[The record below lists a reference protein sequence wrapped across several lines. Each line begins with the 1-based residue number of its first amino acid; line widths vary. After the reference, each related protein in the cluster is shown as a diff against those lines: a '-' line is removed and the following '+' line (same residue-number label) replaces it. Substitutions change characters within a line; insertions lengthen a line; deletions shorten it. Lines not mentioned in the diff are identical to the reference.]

1 MSLILD
7 ALRKSEHQR
16 QRQAGPGL
24 AVVPE
29 GRVTERPANWVIAL
43 AGLLV
48 LNVIVVAALWLTG
61 RNPAPA
67 AAVATQAAQTPPA
80 AAALA
85 APTPAPVASAEVR
98 SQPPRPVTLPHQPA
112 RSEVRPLTTEV
123 APPTSTSAAA
133 PATSAVPSAASAPGA
148 SFSPE
153 ATARAVTPPPAPAMP
168 STTQANDDARLPRF
182 ADLVVR
188 GDLNVPHMH
197 IDIHVYG
204 GTPAERFVFIN
215 MRRYNE
221 DQATQEGPRIVRIT
235 RDGVVMDH
243 QGTRFF
249 LSRD

>member
-29 GRVTERPANWVIAL
+29 SRATERPATWVLAL

-48 LNVIVVAALWLTG
+48 LNVIVVTALWLTG
-61 RNPAPA
+61 RNPEPASPVEPAAAPA
-67 AAVATQAAQTPPA
+67 AS
-80 AAALA
+80 
-85 APTPAPVASAEVR
+85 TPAPVPPATAPAR
-98 SQPPRPVTLPHQPA
+98 TGSQRPLPVALPA
-112 RSEVRPLTTEV
+112 PSVRSEVRPLTTEV
-123 APPTSTSAAA
+123 APPVAT
-133 PATSAVPSAASAPGA
+133 PAQPRAAASAAGA
-148 SFSPE
+148 S
-153 ATARAVTPPPAPAMP
+153 AGTAPAATPPPASVPAMQ
-168 STTQANDDARLPRF
+168 QANDDARLPRF

-197 IDIHVYG
+197 IDIHVYS

-221 DQATQEGPRIVRIT
+221 GQATQEGPSIVRIT

>member
-29 GRVTERPANWVIAL
+29 SRATERPATWVLAL
-43 AGLLV
+43 AGLLL
-48 LNVIVVAALWLTG
+48 LNVIVVTALWLTG
-61 RNPAPA
+61 RNPEQAPPVEAAAAPA
-67 AAVATQAAQTPPA
+67 ASSPA
-80 AAALA
+80 ALPAATA
-85 APTPAPVASAEVR
+85 PARTGSQRPTPVALPVPS
-98 SQPPRPVTLPHQPA
+98 A

-123 APPTSTSAAA
+123 APPAAA
-133 PATSAVPSAASAPGA
+133 AAQPSTAASTPGA
-148 SFSPE
+148 SPG
-153 ATARAVTPPPAPAMP
+153 AAPRNVTPPPASSP
-168 STTQANDDARLPRF
+168 STQQANDDARLPRF

-197 IDIHVYG
+197 IDIHVYS

-221 DQATQEGPRIVRIT
+221 GQATQEGPSIVRIT